1 MELQIRKS
9 CTLQAFCR
17 EHQLDPTKYSM
28 YIECEKFQKVRKIE
42 DVILMD
48 KVVEQHGLEY
58 VVHCYCTFTVA
69 HSIGFYKTVHWS

>member
-1 MELQIRKS
+1 
-9 CTLQAFCR
+9 
-17 EHQLDPTKYSM
+17 M

-48 KVVEQHGLEY
+48 KVIEQHGLEY